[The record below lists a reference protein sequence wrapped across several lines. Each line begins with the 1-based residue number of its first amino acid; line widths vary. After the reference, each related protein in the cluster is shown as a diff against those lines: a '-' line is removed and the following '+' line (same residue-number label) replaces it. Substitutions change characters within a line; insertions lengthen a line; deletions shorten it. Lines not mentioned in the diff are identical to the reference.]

1 MYRKFFGLTDYPFN
15 DNPDPRFFCSTPEVD
30 EAFTSLMHGVQERKG
45 LILLT
50 GEVGTGKTTLLKT
63 LLERLDKNLYPSA
76 FVFNT
81 RLSTIQL
88 LDFMM
93 SDFGIEHDM
102 ADKGHMLMILKHWLL
117 ERAEKGLTAILVID
131 EAQNLPVPVLE
142 EVRLL
147 NNLETPAQKLLQ
159 IVLSGQPELEEKLK
173 RPELRQL
180 RYRLAHWCRT
190 RALDLPETNAYV
202 GFRLR
207 VAGGDIE
214 DIFTS
219 DAVAHVYRFTRGIPR
234 LINLLCTHSMISA
247 YADQEKPVSGETVQ
261 ALARHFE
268 LDLNALLFRP
278 LPAPPPPRVG
288 LAAPS
293 SQAGEPSG
301 VHPVLEPEPS
311 TVIPRASALES
322 AEASLPVSSG
332 PVLPPHQPLPDGA
345 GETSRPSGLAPP
357 TLPAVPLIE
366 GEKTDSVSPELA
378 PNDAETSAAA
388 WSEATGILPPQ
399 LPSAS
404 PPVRNGLSLNI
415 IHPPKKRS
423 ARLMTPV
430 AWVVLLLLTSGI
442 VLSAFYRAHEK
453 RISRKI
459 AEASAHAVTPPN
471 GTSSGGPGIQPA
483 PAPPTE
489 APTAQPPPTSAPP
502 RLSPEIPRVTNTPG
516 EHPEPPRVAP
526 TKARPNPPPASAL
539 SQPNRRV
546 AEVSVPARPP
556 SPPAPRQLAAP
567 AVGQLEVTSNV
578 TGAQVTIDGQSLL
591 GWVAPHKFTDLT
603 PGHHTVYASKP
614 GYRSFQQGVE
624 VKAGRPLTVAATLS
638 VPSSE
643 VSLLTSPPGA
653 EVAIDGKRYG
663 SSPVRTTLPPGEHTY
678 SVSHAGFEPLTGSL
692 TLNDQDN
699 VTKNVELH
707 PVAPKAPGPN
717 VQLATTPP
725 GSAVYVDGAPISGV
739 TPATFRL
746 SPGAHTVIFFLAG
759 YRPVR
764 REVNA
769 PAEGS
774 IAISET
780 LSPQ

>member
-1 MYRKFFGLTDYPFN
+1 VYRKFFGLTDYPFN

-30 EAFTSLMHGVQERKG
+30 EAFTSLMHGIQERKG

-81 RLSTIQL
+81 RLNTIQL

-93 SDFGIEHDM
+93 SDFGIAHDM
-102 ADKGHMLMILKHWLL
+102 ADKAHMLMSLKHWLL
-117 ERAEKGLTAILVID
+117 ERAQKGLTAILVID

-261 ALARHFE
+261 ALARQFE
-268 LDLNALLFRP
+268 LDLNALLYRP
-278 LPAPPPPRVG
+278 LPTPSPPRVR
-288 LAAPS
+288 LEAPS

-301 VHPVLEPEPS
+301 VKPVLEPGPS
-311 TVIPRASALES
+311 TP
-322 AEASLPVSSG
+322 
-332 PVLPPHQPLPDGA
+332 
-345 GETSRPSGLAPP
+345 
-357 TLPAVPLIE
+357 PAVPLIE
-366 GEKTDSVSPELA
+366 GEMTDSVSPELA
-378 PNDAETSAAA
+378 TNDAETSVAAS
-388 WSEATGILPPQ
+388 SEATGILPSQ

-415 IHPPKKRS
+415 IHPAKKRS
-423 ARLMTPV
+423 ARLMTPI

-442 VLSAFYRAHEK
+442 ALSAFYRAHEK
-453 RISRKI
+453 RIAAQI
-459 AEASAHAVTPPN
+459 AEVSTHAVTPPN
-471 GTSSGGPGIQPA
+471 GTDSGGPGIQTAPGPPA
-483 PAPPTE
+483 E
-489 APTAQPPPTSAPP
+489 ATTAQPAPTSAPARP
-502 RLSPEIPRVTNTPG
+502 SPEISRVADTPRDHT
-516 EHPEPPRVAP
+516 EPPRLAP
-526 TKARPNPPPASAL
+526 TKAQPNSPAPSAL

-546 AEVSVPARPP
+546 AEVSAPARPP

-567 AVGQLEVTSNV
+567 AVGGIEVTSNV
-578 TGAQVTIDGQSLL
+578 TGAQVAIDGRSLP

-603 PGHHTVYASKP
+603 PGNHTVYVSKP

-624 VKAGRPLTVAATLS
+624 VEAGRPLTVAATLS

-643 VSLLTSPPGA
+643 VSILTSPPGA

-678 SVSHAGFEPLTGSL
+678 SVSHAGFAPLTGSL

-707 PVAPKAPGPN
+707 PVAPKPSGPN

-725 GSAVYVDGAPISGV
+725 GSAVYVDGAPVSGV
-739 TPATFRL
+739 TPTTFRL

-759 YRPVR
+759 HRPVR
-764 REVNA
+764 REVNV
-769 PAEGS
+769 PAEGA